1 MGWQPIFFNL
11 FDLKYQLSINI
22 IANERERERERE
34 FKNYPKQVKLK
45 INKKFDKHIL
55 ILI

>member
-34 FKNYPKQVKLK
+34 NLK
-45 INKKFDKHIL
+45 TILNKSNLK
-55 ILI
+55 

>member
-11 FDLKYQLSINI
+11 FDLKYQLNISI
-22 IANERERERERE
+22 IANERESERE
-34 FKNYPKQVKLK
+34 FKNYPKRVKLK